1 MRAIEAAP
9 SYESIA
15 TSGEKNVA
23 SVWLCA
29 IKRYC
34 FWRVS
39 CENITAYPVQRVRE
53 SGRSVSGAMNSIPI
67 GIVIVPGI
75 VALLLFL
82 VFSYLYEQSRQQY
95 FRAWQLG
102 WAAYTVHYGLDA
114 WNTFRQPSA
123 IISLMG
129 SLLMVLMAICIFI
142 STRLMREK
150 FKPRWYDVAVAGAG
164 IALAYWDLK
173 AHMVAGMFQL
183 EVLPDPRFR
192 LDIGLGVVLLYCSL
206 YFYHYAYRKSSLA
219 FKLLGFSLALWAV
232 LTVFADLRNP
242 FVTAFG
248 AAGQLLGPVPQML
261 LGIAMVMVLF
271 ETERNAVQENAL
283 AFSTLGVNPTKLLTA
298 EELAPSM
305 QNVLDRLVAPLPAGR
320 AVICIS
326 ERWRTVLPS
335 VQRGFTPELVKKL
348 ETSGAGE
355 YISELAYRRGGFVAF
370 RNVDEMSEPLP
381 AFPGAR
387 FERFRQ
393 LLAEEHIRHFTAV
406 SLQTREH
413 NFGVILFPHAERRMF
428 GSSNLRLLIGLALQI
443 GLTLENYVVMHDTQR
458 RTKEYELLTQIGQ
471 AISSRLDQ
479 DEILRTVQRELGQ
492 IFSTNDFYVAFVEAD
507 QIRFELEV
515 ENGQIMPKRSRR
527 YENGLTEYVIRTSQP
542 LLIRADLEK
551 ARERLGVTYAPAHPA
566 KCFCAAPILLGGK
579 CAGVMGAR
587 STEREFVFE
596 QRDLEVMQ
604 TAAGQVSVAVE
615 NARLFA
621 EEQRQT
627 RQFAFLNAISKTA
640 ISSEDAEQ
648 MLAEIVRHIQ
658 KNFRFDHIGIGILD
672 YVTKEIEIKAEAGT
686 TAQTLGQRIP
696 IGSGILG
703 RVARTG
709 ESAMVQTTGE
719 GNLQGILPDS
729 RSVLCIPITYAE
741 TLLGVLNVESQR
753 DDAFSPGDVLI
764 MNTLADLLA
773 TALHN
778 AFVFQKMQQHSITDS
793 LTGIKTR
800 RFFWEALSSE
810 WKRAA
815 RSGRP
820 FSVVLVDLDKF
831 KEVNDNLGHLEG
843 DLVLARVAR
852 LLEQKSRQSNVVAR
866 YGGDEFMIL
875 MPETG
880 MEQAQVLAER
890 LRLWLANDPTLQERN
905 ITGSFGVASFPA
917 QGFSVEEVI
926 RAADAAMYVSKRAG
940 GNRVSTTEEF
950 RGDEKGALQRQL
962 VSGFIEGFLRREHTG
977 PEHLDEL
984 LATLRKLSG
993 DDQDSAGGFLRD
1005 AIELLTHAAELR
1017 EMNSSGHGE
1026 LVARYSEILARALGL
1041 PADEIEDISYAA
1053 RVHDVGK
1060 IFVPELILKK
1070 SGPLTEDEYYMMKL
1084 HAHLGA
1090 EILSV
1095 LPESGKLQ
1103 NAVEHH
1109 HEAFDGGGY
1118 PAGLQG
1124 EQIPLWARIIGI
1136 ADAYVNM
1143 TTERSFAPAKTS
1155 EQALAELSRMSGVR
1169 YDGMLV
1175 RLLMRELR
1183 AERASSNLGA

>member
-1 MRAIEAAP
+1 
-9 SYESIA
+9 
-15 TSGEKNVA
+15 
-23 SVWLCA
+23 
-29 IKRYC
+29 
-34 FWRVS
+34 
-39 CENITAYPVQRVRE
+39 
-53 SGRSVSGAMNSIPI
+53 MNSIAI

-102 WAAYTVHYGLDA
+102 WAAYTLHYALDG
-114 WNTFRQPSA
+114 WNAFRQPSE
-123 IISLMG
+123 IVSLFG
-129 SLLMVLMAICIFI
+129 SLLMVTMALCIFV

-150 FKPRWYDVAVAGAG
+150 FKLRWYDVAVGAAG
-164 IALAYWDLK
+164 IALSCWNLR
-173 AHMVAGMFQL
+173 AHVAAGVGQPDVLPNPHFQL
-183 EVLPDPRFR
+183 DV
-192 LDIGLGVVLLYCSL
+192 GLGVVLLYCSF
-206 YFYHYAYRKSSLA
+206 YFYNYAYRKNSLA
-219 FKLLGFSLALWAV
+219 FKLLAFSLALWAV
-232 LTVFADLRNP
+232 LMVFGDLRNP

-271 ETERNAVQENAL
+271 ENERNAVQENAL
-283 AFSTLGVNPTKLLTA
+283 AFSTLGVNPRRLLSA

-305 QNVLDRLVAPLPAGR
+305 QSVLDRLVAPLPAGR

-335 VQRGFTPELVKKL
+335 VQRGFTGELINKL
-348 ETSGAGE
+348 EKSGAGE

-393 LLAEEHIRHFTAV
+393 LLTEEHIRHFTAV

-413 NFGVILFPHAERRMF
+413 NFGVILFPHAERHMF

-443 GLTLENYVVMHDTQR
+443 GLTLENYVIMHDTQR

-479 DEILRTVQRELGQ
+479 DEILRAVQRELGQ
-492 IFSTNDFYVAFVEAD
+492 IFDTNDFYVAFED
-507 QIRFELEV
+507 GEQIRFELEV
-515 ENGQIMPKRSRR
+515 EKGQIMPKRCRK
-527 YENGLTEYVIRTSQP
+527 YENGLTEYVLRTGQP
-542 LLIRADLEK
+542 LLIRSDLEK
-551 ARERLGVTYAPAHPA
+551 ARERLGVTYVPAHPA

-579 CAGVMGAR
+579 PAGVMGAR
-587 STEREFVFE
+587 STEREYVFE
-596 QRDLEVMQ
+596 PRDLEVMQ

-621 EEQRQT
+621 EEQRQA
-627 RQFAFLNAISKTA
+627 RQFAFLNSISKTA
-640 ISSEDAEQ
+640 ISSDDAEQ
-648 MLAEIVRHIQ
+648 MLAEIVGHIQ

-672 YVTKEIEIKAEAGT
+672 YVTQEIEIKAEAGT
-686 TAQTLGQRIP
+686 TAQTLGKRIA

-709 ESAMVQTTGE
+709 ESALVQTTGE
-719 GNLQGILPDS
+719 GQVQGVLPGS
-729 RSVLCIPITYAE
+729 HAVLCIPITYAE

-753 DDAFSPGDVLI
+753 EDAFSPGDVLI

-778 AFVFQKMQQHSITDS
+778 VFVFQKLQQQSITDS

-820 FSVVLVDLDKF
+820 FSVVLIDLDKF
-831 KEVNDNLGHLEG
+831 KEVNDTIGHLEG
-843 DLVLARVAR
+843 DIVLARVAR
-852 LLEQKSRQSNVVAR
+852 LLEQKCRQSNVVAR
-866 YGGDEFMIL
+866 YGGDEFIIL

-890 LRLWLANDPTLQERN
+890 LRLWLANDATLQHRH

-917 QGFSVEEVI
+917 HGFSVEDII
-926 RAADAAMYVSKRAG
+926 RVADAGMYVSKHAG
-940 GNRVSTTEEF
+940 GNRVSTTQEF
-950 RGDEKGALQRQL
+950 DEGGAGAGQRQL
-962 VSGFIEGFLRREHTG
+962 VSGFIEGFLQREHTG
-977 PEHLDEL
+977 AEHLDEL
-984 LATLRKLSG
+984 LTTLRKLSS
-993 DDQDSAGGFLRD
+993 DDENRTAFLRD
-1005 AIELLTHAAELR
+1005 AIELLTHATELR
-1017 EMNSSGHGE
+1017 EVNSSGHGE
-1026 LVARYSEILARALGL
+1026 MVARYCEVMARALGL
-1041 PADEIEDISYAA
+1041 PPQEVEDLTYAA
-1053 RVHDVGK
+1053 RIHDVGK
-1060 IFVPELILKK
+1060 IFVPERILNK
-1070 SGPLTEDEYYMMKL
+1070 SGPLTENEYDLVKL
-1084 HAHLGA
+1084 HAHAGA
-1090 EILSV
+1090 EILST
-1095 LPESGKLQ
+1095 LPDSEKLQ
-1103 NAVEHH
+1103 KAVEHH
-1109 HEAFDGGGY
+1109 HEASDGSGY
-1118 PAGLQG
+1118 PAGLRG
-1124 EQIPLWARIIGI
+1124 EQIPLWARTIAI

-1155 EQALAELSRMSGVR
+1155 DQALAELGRLSGLR

-1183 AERASSNLGA
+1183 AEQTSSSLGD